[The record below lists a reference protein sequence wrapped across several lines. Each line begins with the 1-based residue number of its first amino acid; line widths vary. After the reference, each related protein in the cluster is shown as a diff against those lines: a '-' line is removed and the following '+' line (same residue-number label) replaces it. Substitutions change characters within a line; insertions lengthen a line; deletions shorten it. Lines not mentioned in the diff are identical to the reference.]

1 MGWGRYCLGTVVR
14 DVLPENRGVGRYC
27 LRTVVRDVLPENS
40 CEGMLRGW
48 GGIAWEQL

>member
-1 MGWGRYCLGTVVR
+1 M
-14 DVLPENRGVGRYC
+14 GRYC

-40 CEGMLRGW
+40 CEGCSWGG